1 MFWKRKQP
9 YITYLP
15 EPTDATIG
23 ILKHVVQQRA
33 SIPSF
38 KMGLSSLEAPS
49 TRLAIELF
57 QRETYGH
64 AQVEI
69 DVAELQHPDPRL
81 PHGPVNFVLWHYNGT
96 TPSPA
101 ISPPASD
108 IARQV
113 AAFAETPYD
122 LPRWIK
128 QAQQLGHSL
137 GTTAIS
143 DLLGVMIHP
152 PQRPPKIPVWVWLFQ
167 VQVAAA
173 YTIAFI
179 DTGWEQSIRK
189 TTLFSLARGPMD
201 WSVTAAVLALQQV
214 ARHEPASREDTSQ
227 LYLELL
233 HTLPR
238 PGGIPYLDALVWC
251 ISDSLSW
258 LAEPLRSDLVR
269 RARAEIAP

>member
-23 ILKHVVQQRA
+23 ILKHVVEKRA
-33 SIPSF
+33 RIPSF

-57 QRETYGH
+57 QREAYGH
-64 AQVEI
+64 AQVSI
-69 DVAELQHPDPRL
+69 DVAQLQQPDPRL
-81 PHGPVNFVLWHYNGT
+81 PHGSVDFVLWHYDGT

-101 ISPPASD
+101 IPPPRSD
-108 IARQV
+108 IAHQV
-113 AAFAETPYD
+113 AAIAVTSYD
-122 LPRWIK
+122 LARWTK
-128 QAQQLGHSL
+128 QAQQLGQRL
-137 GTTAIS
+137 GATAIS

-152 PQRPPKIPVWVWLFQ
+152 PQRPPKLSIWLWLLQ

-173 YTIAFI
+173 YTIAFS
-179 DTGWEQSIRK
+179 DSGWQESIRK

-201 WSVTAAVLALQQV
+201 WTVTAALLALQQI
-214 ARHEPASREDTSQ
+214 ARQEAASREEIGQ

-233 HTLPR
+233 DNLPR

-251 ISDSLSW
+251 ISDSLPW
-258 LAEPLRSDLVR
+258 LGEPLRSNLVR
-269 RARAEIAP
+269 RAHAEIAP